1 MIFCNVARPIFLTPK
16 FRPEMCWE
24 LIEPSS
30 NEKRQVCGTA
40 GALAAKAV
48 RRRRGLLHADYVYIY
63 IICVCTVRYCI
74 SVYLYICTLSNISI
88 YTPLCL
94 SLSLS
99 LSLPLSIYIYKCTY
113 MYLCTYIPISTNSYK
128 HVFPQSLLVPSCSA
142 RHRHLSCRQVSVKCH
157 NWRPVWFWT
166 FMSHFP
172 WKPGSTGSWVSWVL
186 LSDDGV
192 LPDL

>member
-1 MIFCNVARPIFLTPK
+1 MIFWYILIYFARPIFLTPK
-16 FRPEMCWE
+16 FRPPGLWNCW
-24 LIEPSS
+24 ST
-30 NEKRQVCGTA
+30 CGKGCPKEASDCCTQT
-40 GALAAKAV
+40 
-48 RRRRGLLHADYVYIY
+48 

-74 SVYLYICTLSNISI
+74 SVYLCISVYQ
-88 YTPLCL
+88 YTFQYLYL
-94 SLSLS
+94 HTSLSLS
-99 LSLPLSIYIYKCTY
+99 LSRYMYIYINKCKY
-113 MYLCTYIPISTNSYK
+113 MYLCMYIPISTNSYK